1 MDWLK
6 DPKNQPKA
14 AAILAGVI
22 VVAAVLM
29 YFLYFRQPAAETA
42 SAPPPAAETA
52 GAPPPG
58 GTPGVDLGGGVDS
71 GLQPTGSPPGTAQ
84 PGGFTP
90 GGAPSGSPAPQ
101 PQAQQ
106 VAQGGSS
113 RPMEAWRSD
122 PFLPLDYKPPRS
134 GPKPKPKIAD
144 FPFINL
150 GGTLPPPPPPPA
162 DTPQPPRRMAGVLV
176 GSKIYAIIE
185 TNGESEIVQPG
196 DTLKDRLAVV
206 ERIERDRVVLKTKDP
221 KPKYIVVRMAASP
234 KQPTSGV
241 GAPTAPG
248 GGRSRPPG
256 PYPGP
261 YPGGAPGGR
270 PGRPGV
276 SGPEADFD

>member
-22 VVAAVLM
+22 VVVGVLM
-29 YFLYFRQPAAETA
+29 YFLYFRQPSADTAA
-42 SAPPPAAETA
+42 APPPAEQTA

-58 GTPGVDLGGGVDS
+58 GTPGTDLGGGVDS
-71 GLQPTGSPPGTAQ
+71 GLQPAGAPAGGPQ
-84 PGGFTP
+84 PGGPPMGGPQPGAPAP
-90 GGAPSGSPAPQ
+90 GGAPGTAPAAQ
-101 PQAQQ
+101 PQQ
-106 VAQGGSS
+106 VAQAGSAK
-113 RPMEAWRSD
+113 PMEAWRPD
-122 PFLPLDYKPPRS
+122 PFLPLDYKPPKS
-134 GPKPKPKIAD
+134 GPKPKPRIAD

-150 GGTLPPPPPPPA
+150 GGMAPPPPPPPA

-221 KPKYIVVRMAASP
+221 RPKYIVVRMAAAPNQPSGSP
-234 KQPTSGV
+234 GSPTS
-241 GAPTAPG
+241 P
-248 GGRSRPPG
+248 RSTGPRSTG

-261 YPGGAPGGR
+261 PGGR
-270 PGRPGV
+270 FR

>member
-22 VVAAVLM
+22 VLAGVLM
-29 YFLYFRQPAAETA
+29 YFLYFRQPSTETTV
-42 SAPPPAAETA
+42 PPPAAETP

-58 GTPGVDLGGGVDS
+58 GTPGADMGGGVDT
-71 GLQPTGSPPGTAQ
+71 GLQPAGAPAGGFQ
-84 PGGFTP
+84 PGGPPTGGPQPGAPAP
-90 GGAPSGSPAPQ
+90 GGAPGSAPAAQ
-101 PQAQQ
+101 PQQ
-106 VAQGGSS
+106 VAQTGSAK
-113 RPMEAWRSD
+113 PMEAWRSD
-122 PFLPLDYKPPRS
+122 PFLPLDYKPPKS
-134 GPKPKPKIAD
+134 GPKPKPRITD
-144 FPFINL
+144 FPFVNL

-221 KPKYIVVRMAASP
+221 KPKLIVVRMAASP
-234 KQPTSGV
+234 SQPAASTGSPTSPRMTG
-241 GAPTAPG
+241 P
-248 GGRSRPPG
+248 RPAG
-256 PYPGP
+256 PYPTMP
-261 YPGGAPGGR
+261 SGGR
-270 PGRPGV
+270 FR
-276 SGPEADFD
+276 SGPEMDFD